1 MKTTKR
7 TLLLLL
13 AVFLCAFVRAAI
25 AADGSD
31 LERRVKTY
39 TLKNGMKVLMLERH
53 ISPTISF
60 YIRHR
65 TGAVDEPDG
74 KTGMAHF
81 LEHMMFKGTK
91 TIGTKDYRKEKPLLA
106 EIRKTGRRLD
116 DEQKRGKTPTRAG
129 SRL

>member
-1 MKTTKR
+1 MR
-7 TLLLLL
+7 IRPRGL
-13 AVFLCAFVRAAI
+13 

-116 DEQKRGKTPTRAG
+116 DERKKGKEADAGRIKALTEELADCKRNTPSG
-129 SRL
+129 